1 MEKQKVESEDIKKV
15 EKLNELLKGKFS
27 KMNIGEQIKST
38 LLDLEELEHTIK
50 ERPTPWEDKI
60 KKGLFR
66 GMTTGG
72 RNLTQK
78 NSVWVDGEANE
89 H

>member
-1 MEKQKVESEDIKKV
+1 
-15 EKLNELLKGKFS
+15 
-27 KMNIGEQIKST
+27 MNIGGQIKDK

-50 ERPTPWEDKI
+50 EEPTPWEDKI